1 MKIVLPKVFL
11 RRKKKKTSPQ
21 FKNDECLW
29 YRCRSVCNGGC
40 EGTREADDNDTQCAH
55 KPSRCPASE
64 SSFQSEYLS
73 LTDANNIENACVV
86 SLAFHIISCIP
97 ADKLKNRNSSTKLD
111 TTLSQTSSKFSSI
124 IRFSHGLNWRFKVLY
139 KTKTLFNGRFA
150 APNVLQQSSVTTTPE
165 RGQQCWQLSAAR
177 TTRRFFSLSHLPP
190 ETPGALPAERR
201 SNQVFRWIQNK
212 PGTCGLVP
220 SLQGQSCAVRQLAA
234 FLIFNERL
242 VRLTHASSG
251 SPEPHER
258 RGPRY
263 NYSLDL
269 IINTRKTSSVWH
281 SLSIPEPG
289 IRFKTDMISPNQRCF
304 PKGCFVLSQKKRCT
318 IASLLKPWTVKW
330 LEDKNATIGRST
342 DPQSTPAP
350 R

>member
-1 MKIVLPKVFL
+1 MSLILFGPGIVIHSDCLLFILMKIVLPKVFL

-124 IRFSHGLNWRFKVLY
+124 IRFSHGLN
-139 KTKTLFNGRFA
+139 
-150 APNVLQQSSVTTTPE
+150 
-165 RGQQCWQLSAAR
+165 
-177 TTRRFFSLSHLPP
+177 
-190 ETPGALPAERR
+190 
-201 SNQVFRWIQNK
+201 
-212 PGTCGLVP
+212 
-220 SLQGQSCAVRQLAA
+220 
-234 FLIFNERL
+234 
-242 VRLTHASSG
+242 
-251 SPEPHER
+251 
-258 RGPRY
+258 
-263 NYSLDL
+263 
-269 IINTRKTSSVWH
+269 
-281 SLSIPEPG
+281 
-289 IRFKTDMISPNQRCF
+289 
-304 PKGCFVLSQKKRCT
+304 
-318 IASLLKPWTVKW
+318 
-330 LEDKNATIGRST
+330 
-342 DPQSTPAP
+342 
-350 R
+350 